1 MQQHTRFWLRPAG
14 AVLTG
19 LLLAGAL
26 LGAAVLAPPTGA
38 QAPCG
43 PSGSALL
50 APAGPAP
57 IGLGPVTGQVNVL
70 ITGTSTAVNAII
82 NGLLPGQRPTLSLQT
97 TAGAQQLVGT
107 PPVPTPP
114 GGPTLLNGTVAGIA
128 VPGSLV
134 TVSVTGPAG
143 APVLVAQ
150 GPLVCAGGAPPPAP
164 LAPPPPLALDFV
176 PPPPPP
182 PPPPP
187 LAREFPAIPIIP
199 EADTLALV
207 LGGLL
212 VGGGVLVGRRLWARR
227 ALVTA
232 SRARG

>member
-1 MQQHTRFWLRPAG
+1 MQQHTRFRLRPAR
-14 AVLTG
+14 AALTG

-26 LGAAVLAPPTGA
+26 LSAAIAAPPTGA

-57 IGLGPVTGQVNVL
+57 IGMGPVTGNVNVL

-82 NGLLPGQRPTLSLQT
+82 NGLPPGQRPMLSLQT
-97 TAGAQQLVGT
+97 TAGLQQLTGT
-107 PPVPTPP
+107 PPGPTPP
-114 GGPTLLNGTVAGIA
+114 GGPTLLSGTVAGIA
-128 VPGSLV
+128 IPGSLV

-143 APVLVAQ
+143 APVIVAQ
-150 GPLVCAGGAPPPAP
+150 GPLVCTGGAPPAAP
-164 LAPPPPLALDFV
+164 LPPPPLALDFV

-187 LAREFPAIPIIP
+187 LAREFPAVPIIP

-212 VGGGVLVGRRLWARR
+212 VGGGMLIGRRLWARR
-227 ALVTA
+227 T
-232 SRARG
+232 RA

>member
-1 MQQHTRFWLRPAG
+1 MQQHTWFRRLAG

-26 LGAAVLAPPTGA
+26 LAAAALAPPTRA

-57 IGLGPVTGQVNVL
+57 VGIGPVTGNVNVL

-114 GGPTLLNGTVAGIA
+114 GGPTLISGTVAGVAI
-128 VPGSLV
+128 PGSLV
-134 TVSVTGPAG
+134 TVSVPGPAG
-143 APVLVAQ
+143 APVIVAQ
-150 GPLVCAGGAPPPAP
+150 GPLVCAGGGPPPVLP
-164 LAPPPPLALDFV
+164 PAPPPPLALDFV

-182 PPPPP
+182 PP
-187 LAREFPAIPIIP
+187 LAREFPAVPIIP

-227 ALVTA
+227 THE
-232 SRARG
+232 